1 MLVRD
6 TYNGIWKA
14 TFFSHIKDDDNSTY
28 KYVCNCISW
37 RQCIPYESNESFYD
51 DKTVETIIKS
61 VIGNSLFKI
70 TLNKDIVIH
79 KIDVTNN
86 EE

>member
-1 MLVRD
+1 M
-6 TYNGIWKA
+6 KA
-14 TFFSHIKDDDNSTY
+14 INVKVTIVYDN
-28 KYVCNCISW
+28 K
-37 RQCIPYESNESFYD
+37 SFYD
-51 DKTVETIIKS
+51 DKTVETVIKS
-61 VIGNSLFKI
+61 IIGNSLFKI

>member
-1 MLVRD
+1 MKEINVKVTV
-6 TYNGIWKA
+6 TY
-14 TFFSHIKDDDNSTY
+14 DN
-28 KYVCNCISW
+28 K
-37 RQCIPYESNESFYD
+37 SFYD

-70 TLNKDIVIH
+70 ILNKDIVIH
-79 KIDVTNN
+79 RIYVTNN

>member
-1 MLVRD
+1 MKEINVKV
-6 TYNGIWKA
+6 TIVY
-14 TFFSHIKDDDNSTY
+14 DN
-28 KYVCNCISW
+28 K
-37 RQCIPYESNESFYD
+37 SFYD
-51 DKTVETIIKS
+51 DKIIEAIIKS

>member
-1 MLVRD
+1 MKEINVKV
-6 TYNGIWKA
+6 TIVY
-14 TFFSHIKDDDNSTY
+14 DN
-28 KYVCNCISW
+28 K
-37 RQCIPYESNESFYD
+37 SFYD
-51 DKTVETIIKS
+51 DETVKTIIKS

-70 TLNKDIVIH
+70 TLNKYIVIH

>member
-1 MLVRD
+1 MKEINVKVTIAYD
-6 TYNGIWKA
+6 NKS
-14 TFFSHIKDDDNSTY
+14 FFDDET
-28 KYVCNCISW
+28 I
-37 RQCIPYESNESFYD
+37 
-51 DKTVETIIKS
+51 ETIIKS

>member
-1 MLVRD
+1 MKEINLKV
-6 TYNGIWKA
+6 TIAY
-14 TFFSHIKDDDNSTY
+14 DNKT
-28 KYVCNCISW
+28 
-37 RQCIPYESNESFYD
+37 FYD
-51 DKTVETIIKS
+51 DNTIKTIIKS

-79 KIDVTNN
+79 RIDVTND